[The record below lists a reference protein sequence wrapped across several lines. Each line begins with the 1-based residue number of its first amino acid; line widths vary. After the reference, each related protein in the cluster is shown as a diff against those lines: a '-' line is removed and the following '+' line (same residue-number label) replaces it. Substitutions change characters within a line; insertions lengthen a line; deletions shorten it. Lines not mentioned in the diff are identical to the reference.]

1 SPKSPVLNL
10 KTSSGKQRHMTPT
23 EKRTSR
29 KQQRLDRMKAFC
41 GHLLSSKTLAEAAAR
56 AGITVR
62 MATRWQRSEEFRD
75 IFCGYF
81 RADDL
86 AIEQMAKSLSGPAL
100 AVAGKILTDP
110 DAPATAK
117 VQACAVINK
126 FNI

>member
-1 SPKSPVLNL
+1 
-10 KTSSGKQRHMTPT
+10 
-23 EKRTSR
+23 
-29 KQQRLDRMKAFC
+29 MKAFC

-126 FNI
+126 FNIAYMRLNQLEARLKDLERKYAAMPKRGQS